1 MENTKEPETD
11 ADKLVVVWTSGD
23 IYVAERMVFMYTHAA
38 ISKLFF
44 NNVILII
51 WGPSAKLAAE
61 NLKVQQKLQSMQN
74 DGVLIQ
80 ACITCA
86 KEYGVAEKLKEMGF
100 EVKAMG
106 KTLSDYLK
114 SGAKILTF

>member
-1 MENTKEPETD
+1 MDNSKKPDYET
-11 ADKLVVVWTSGD
+11 DKLVIVWTSGD
-23 IYVAERMVFMYTHAA
+23 VYVAERMVFMYAHAA
-38 ISKLFF
+38 ISKKFF
-44 NNVILII
+44 NEVVLII

-61 NLKVQQKLQSMQN
+61 NLKVQQKLKEIQT

-86 KEYGVAEKLKEMGF
+86 KEYGVAEQFESMGF

-114 SGAKILTF
+114 KGVKVLTF